1 MKKTKIK
8 LDNDLFIIFN
18 IHQLDYEK
26 NCIDMIHDLILL
38 IHIHYSKGFKVLLK
52 YIYIYIY
59 ICVFKKKM
67 CF

>member
-52 YIYIYIY
+52 YIYI
-59 ICVFKKKM
+59 
-67 CF
+67 